1 MKPYPKRNSHFAH
14 RAFRIMHKSCAAA
27 EMGRDAFC
35 IVATVLHT
43 EDAARYTGPV
53 TFWNSQLMETLGFS
67 KWDTFDRARGRA
79 VDAGWLVYHQE
90 GRRQPGRYYVTIP
103 ARFEGLSDAPL
114 EDVSIPCSIPP
125 YGDNAGDKAGINEGI
140 KRGQS
145 GVQSGDK
152 QGEPPTLSL
161 KPNPSPIPGPKRE
174 SAGAD
179 SPPSPQAAAGSGE
192 LFACVGGEWEL
203 PAAKLEAYREAF
215 PGVDLVA
222 EFRKVRI
229 WLDDHPPKRPRAG
242 RGAQQF
248 LSRWLG
254 KAHEAAR
261 RTASTGDAGPKTKFI
276 GPPSP
281 EVKARL
287 DAAFARNGVPQK

>member
-1 MKPYPKRNSHFAH
+1 VPDVPWSQFKMTWIKLDHTTQDKPEVFLMADRLGIDPDAVLGKLVRVWVWADQQTTDGNAPSVTSSLLD
-14 RAFRIMHKSCAAA
+14 RITGVSGFAAA
-27 EMGRDAFC
+27 LQQ
-35 IVATVLHT
+35 V
-43 EDAARYTGPV
+43 
-53 TFWNSQLMETLGFS
+53 
-67 KWDTFDRARGRA
+67 
-79 VDAGWLVYHQE
+79 GWLTNSDDGLIFPNFTRHNGQTSKARALTAQRVAKSRSGNGAKCN
-90 GRRQPGRYYVTIP
+90 GRSVTEALPEKRREEKI
-103 ARFEGLSDAPL
+103 
-114 EDVSIPCSIPP
+114 EDTKVS
-125 YGDNAGDKAGINEGI
+125 
-140 KRGQS
+140 
-145 GVQSGDK
+145 
-152 QGEPPTLSL
+152 
-161 KPNPSPIPGPKRE
+161 
-174 SAGAD
+174 

-192 LFACVGGEWEL
+192 RFACVGGEWEL